1 MAGQARRT
9 SASSTSASHPPAG
22 GSSIVPGPEPEDG
35 VIESQVALLLTV
47 GTYASVA
54 LLVVGLVAMLA
65 AGVSPL
71 DRAPILDLARLPSD
85 LAAGR
90 PEAFLWLGLIA
101 AIATPTARVL
111 VALAGFVR
119 AREGPMVVVAAGILG
134 VIVLSVVVARLAE
147 A

>member
-1 MAGQARRT
+1 MAA
-9 SASSTSASHPPAG
+9 P
-22 GSSIVPGPEPEDG
+22 GSDPGTTLE
-35 VIESQVALLLTV
+35 IEGQVAGVLNLGTYLSVGLLL
-47 GTYASVA
+47 
-54 LLVVGLVAMLA
+54 VGLVAMLV

-71 DRAPILDLARLPSD
+71 DQAPVLDLGRIPSD

-90 PEAFLWLGLIA
+90 PEAFLWLGLFA

-119 AREGPMVVVAAGILG
+119 SRDGAMALVATGILG

>member
-1 MAGQARRT
+1 MAT
-9 SASSTSASHPPAG
+9 P
-22 GSSIVPGPEPEDG
+22 GSDRDAEFE
-35 VIESQVALLLTV
+35 IESQVARLLSLGTYLSVGLLLV
-47 GTYASVA
+47 GM
-54 LLVVGLVAMLA
+54 VAMLA
-65 AGVSPL
+65 GGVSPL
-71 DRAPILDLARLPSD
+71 DEAPVLDPGRIPSD

-90 PEAFLWLGLIA
+90 PEAFLWLGLFA

-119 AREGPMVVVAAGILG
+119 SRDGAMALVATGILG